1 MHYLQPADRAPTA
14 PFVIGPYVVVPG
26 PLRFDTNNTDYR
38 ITRDGRTVGHQVSYP
53 SLADCRDRERETIAH
68 EHRPHAVTPRFN
80 NSAPPMRCATC
91 FIEKPA
97 SAFYKKPGRNGRR
110 SPHCKRCIESGL
122 ATFERHVA

>member
-1 MHYLQPADRAPTA
+1 MHHLQPVDPAPTA
-14 PFVIGPYVVVPG
+14 PFRVGEYLVIPG
-26 PLRFDTNNTDYR
+26 PLRFDTNNTCYR
-38 ITRDGRTVGHQVSYP
+38 ITRAGKTVGRQISYP
-53 SLADCRDRERETIAH
+53 NLDDCRSREREHRAR

-80 NSAPPMRCATC
+80 NSAPPIRCATC